1 VHEDL
6 IRTFGLEGRV
16 AVVTGGGS
24 GIGRGT
30 ALVLAQA
37 GARVLV
43 ADIDEK
49 GIAETVAQVKA
60 AGSQAVGRRVDVARR
75 EEVDALADAAVQAW
89 GRLDV
94 WVSSAGV
101 IVRKPILEMSEQD
114 VEFQIGVNMK
124 GVYWGCA
131 AAARVMKERGG
142 GSIIN
147 ISSTGADS
155 VPAGVSVYAMTKG
168 AVNVCTRACARE
180 FGPHGIRVNAIGP
193 GFIYTP
199 LTTAAHEN
207 DPVRRDAYLKAMA
220 QPSPLGII
228 GEPRD
233 IALAVL
239 YLASD
244 ASRFVTGQVLR
255 PNGGVSMV

>member
-1 VHEDL
+1 MHEDL
-6 IRTFGLEGRV
+6 TRTFGLEGRV

-30 ALVLAQA
+30 AVVLAEA
-37 GARVLV
+37 GARVLI
-43 ADIDEK
+43 ADIDEQ
-49 GIAETVAQVKA
+49 GIAETVAQVEA
-60 AGSQAVGRRVDVARR
+60 AGSQAIGRRVDVARR

-101 IVRKPILEMSEQD
+101 IVRKPILEMTEED
-114 VEFQIGVNMK
+114 VEFQIAVNMK

-131 AAARVMKERGG
+131 AAARVMKDRGG

-155 VPAGVSVYAMTKG
+155 APANVSVYAMTKG

-180 FGPHGIRVNAIGP
+180 FGSYGIRVNAIGP

-207 DPVRRDAYLKAMA
+207 DPVRREEYLKAMA
-220 QPSPLGII
+220 QPSPLGTI

>member
-1 VHEDL
+1 MHQNLDRSFSL
-6 IRTFGLEGRV
+6 DGRV

-24 GIGRGT
+24 GIGRASAV
-30 ALVLAQA
+30 ALAEA
-37 GARVLV
+37 GARLLV
-43 ADIDEK
+43 ADVNAE
-49 GIAETVAQVKA
+49 GIAETVALVEA
-60 AGSQAVGRRVDVARR
+60 AGSQAIGQRADVGVRAQ
-75 EEVDALADAAVQAW
+75 VDALAEAAVKAW
-89 GRLDV
+89 GKLDI

-101 IVRKPILEMSEQD
+101 IVRKPILEMTDED
-114 VEFQIGVNMK
+114 VEFQIAVNMK
-124 GVYWGCA
+124 GVYWGCQ
-131 AAARVMKERGG
+131 AAARAMREQGG

-155 VPAGVSVYAMTKG
+155 APAGVSIYAMTKG

-180 FGPHGIRVNAIGP
+180 FGPLGIRVNAIGP

-199 LTTAAHEN
+199 LTTAATEN
-207 DPVRRDAYLKAMA
+207 DPVRREQYLKAMA
-220 QPSPLGII
+220 QPSPLGTI